1 MTKIDND
8 DHPVEVGLADAFY
21 IDEVV
26 SDSDG
31 GSRTLL
37 AMLYIGCSLTLGNF
51 VGGLQ

>member
-1 MTKIDND
+1 MTEIDND

-31 GSRTLL
+31 SRKLIGYVTLEL
-37 AMLYIGCSLTLGNF
+37 NVWL
-51 VGGLQ
+51 VGAIQ